1 MSSVRIPHELSSS
14 KKNRL
19 MPPQSL
25 LLARAAKVRAT
36 SVSHAHLGLQIHYVF
51 KTKFHELNEPES
63 VQIKLMQVE

>member
-36 SVSHAHLGLQIHYVF
+36 SVSHLGLKVLDQIHYVF
-51 KTKFHELNEPES
+51 KTKFHELNELES
-63 VQIKLMQVE
+63 VQKN

>member
-1 MSSVRIPHELSSS
+1 
-14 KKNRL
+14 

-36 SVSHAHLGLQIHYVF
+36 SVSHLGLKVLDQIHYIF
-51 KTKFHELNEPES
+51 KTKFHELNELES

>member
-14 KKNRL
+14 KKSRL

-36 SVSHAHLGLQIHYVF
+36 SVSHLGLKVLDQIHYIF
-51 KTKFHELNEPES
+51 KTILES
-63 VQIKLMQVE
+63 MFTY